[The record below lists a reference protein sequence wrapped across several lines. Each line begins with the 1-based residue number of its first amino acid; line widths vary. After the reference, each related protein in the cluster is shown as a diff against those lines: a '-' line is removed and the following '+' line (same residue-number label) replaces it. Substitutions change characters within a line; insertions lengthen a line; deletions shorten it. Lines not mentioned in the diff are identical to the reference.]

1 MATAIKSPTK
11 APMPPSVIVAVL
23 CIGGATVSVMQ
34 SILIPLLTDLPGI
47 LGVSVSDTSWVV
59 TATLLSGAIAT
70 PSLTRLADMYGKK
83 RMMLTSLSMVLFGSL
98 IAVFSTNLW
107 TLVIGRVFQGTASA
121 VIAIGISMMRD
132 SLPAERLNA
141 SVALLS
147 ATMGI
152 GSAFGLPMAGVMYGA
167 FGWQSVFWL
176 SAGMSAG
183 LIVAVIVV
191 IQESEVRTGGTFD
204 IFGAFLLSC
213 ALFCLL
219 LAITKGTTWGW
230 SSSPTLTAF
239 GISAV
244 IFCLWVPWEQRV
256 RDPLVDIRTTLN
268 RPVLMTHIT
277 AVLVGAAIYINSLA
291 TLQLLQLPTST
302 GYAFGLTATHAGLL
316 MVPAA
321 LVSLIIAPQSARIT
335 RRFGARIT
343 LCCGGLVM
351 SAGYFLRIPLGGSL
365 SVIILASI
373 IVSVGMAIAFGA
385 MPTLLMASVPVT
397 QTAAAN
403 GINTLSR
410 SAGAALSSA
419 AVAALLAG
427 STMQVSNH
435 VYPADSAFVDAF
447 VLGGFLALAAAG
459 TALTIR
465 VKSSLFDTL
474 VVADQQN
481 LHIPVVLNQDHEA
494 KTSGRTHDIV
504 RHGQVVSANGELI
517 VAALVE
523 VLGDNDALVD
533 WSRTDGEGLFSV
545 AIPTAGKYRVAVSA
559 QGWEPVAVVVDL
571 TQQDAT
577 HRIQLTNLNTNTSG
591 SRQRTLDQL
600 GRYRDPSTPPD

>member
-1 MATAIKSPTK
+1 
-11 APMPPSVIVAVL
+11 MPASAIVAVL

-107 TLVIGRVFQGTASA
+107 TLVVGRAFQGTASA
-121 VIAIGISMMRD
+121 VIAIGISVMRD
-132 SLPAERLNA
+132 SLPADRLNS

-147 ATMGI
+147 ATLGI

-176 SAGMSAG
+176 SAVMSAG
-183 LIVAVIVV
+183 LIVAVSIV
-191 IQESEVRTGGTFD
+191 IRESEVRTGGSFD
-204 IFGAFLLSC
+204 ILGALLLSL

-230 SSSPTLTAF
+230 SSSSTLTAF
-239 GISAV
+239 GASAL
-244 IFCLWVPWEQRV
+244 IFILWVPWEQRV

-277 AVLVGAAIYINSLA
+277 AVLVGAAIYINTLA

-321 LVSLIIAPQSARIT
+321 MVSLLVAPQSARIT

-365 SVIILASI
+365 TVIILASI

-427 STMQVSNH
+427 STIQVSNH
-435 VYPADSAFVDAF
+435 VYPSDSAFVDAF
-447 VLGGFLALAAAG
+447 ILGGVLALAAAG

-465 VKSSLFDTL
+465 VKSSLFDAQ
-474 VVADQQN
+474 VIADEQN
-481 LHIPVVLNQDHEA
+481 LQIPVVLFQDHEA
-494 KTSGRTHDIV
+494 KTSGRTHDTV
-504 RHGQVVSANGELI
+504 RHGQVTDTKGEPI

-523 VLGDNDALVD
+523 VLGENDALID
-533 WSRTDGEGLFSV
+533 WSHTDGQGLFSI
-545 AIPTAGKYRVAVSA
+545 AIPEARAYRTAVSA
-559 QGWEPVAVVVDL
+559 HGWHPQSLIIDF
-571 TQQDAT
+571 TQEGST
-577 HRIQLTNLNTNTSG
+577 HEIRLSKVTSD
-591 SRQRTLDQL
+591 S
-600 GRYRDPSTPPD
+600 SHS

>member
-1 MATAIKSPTK
+1 MATAVKSQPKT
-11 APMPPSVIVAVL
+11 PMPPAVIVAVL

-83 RMMLTSLSMVLFGSL
+83 RMILTSLSMVLFGSL

-107 TLVIGRVFQGTASA
+107 TLIVGRAFQGTASA
-121 VIAIGISMMRD
+121 VIAIGISVMRD
-132 SLPAERLNA
+132 SLPAERLNS

-152 GSAFGLPMAGVMYGA
+152 GSAIGLPMAGVMYGA

-176 SAGMSAG
+176 SAVMSAG
-183 LIVAVIVV
+183 LIVAVMVV
-191 IQESEVRTGGTFD
+191 IKESEVRTGGAFD
-204 IFGAFLLSC
+204 IFGAVLLSL

-230 SSSPTLTAF
+230 SSSSTLTAF
-239 GISAV
+239 GVSAV
-244 IFCLWVPWEQRV
+244 IFILWVPWEQRV

-302 GYAFGLTATHAGLL
+302 GYAFGLSATHAGLL

-321 LVSLIIAPQSARIT
+321 LISLIIAPQSARIT
-335 RRFGARIT
+335 RRYGARIT

-365 SVIILASI
+365 TVIILASI

-427 STMQVSNH
+427 STMQVNNH

-447 VLGGFLALAAAG
+447 ILGGFLALAAAG

-465 VKSSLFDTL
+465 VKSSLFDAR
-474 VVADQQN
+474 VVADEQQ
-481 LHIPVVLNQDHEA
+481 LHIPVVLVHDHEA
-494 KTSGRTHDIV
+494 KTSGRTHDTV
-504 RHGQVVSANGELI
+504 RHGQVTDTGGTPIA
-517 VAALVE
+517 AALVE
-523 VLGDNDALVD
+523 VLGENDVLID
-533 WSRTDGEGLFSV
+533 WSRTDGEGFFSI
-545 AIPTAGKYRVAVSA
+545 AIPAVGKYRTAISA
-559 QGWEPVAVVVDL
+559 PGWQPLAITVDFTL
-571 TQQDAT
+571 DNPKCN
-577 HRIQLTNLNTNTSG
+577 IQLSKLMNNSATS
-591 SRQRTLDQL
+591 
-600 GRYRDPSTPPD
+600 

>member
-1 MATAIKSPTK
+1 MATAIRNQPKT
-11 APMPPSVIVAVL
+11 PMPPAVIVAVL

-59 TATLLSGAIAT
+59 TATLLAGAIAT

-83 RMMLTSLSMVLFGSL
+83 RMMLTSLAMVLFGSL

-107 TLVIGRVFQGTASA
+107 SLVIGRAFQGTASA

-132 SLPAERLNA
+132 SLPAERLNS

-152 GSAFGLPMAGVMYGA
+152 GSAFGLPMAGILYGA

-176 SAGMSAG
+176 SAAMSAG
-183 LIVAVIVV
+183 LLVAVSIV
-191 IQESEVRTGGTFD
+191 IQESDVRTGGSFD
-204 IFGAFLLSC
+204 IFGALLLSL

-230 SSSPTLTAF
+230 SSSSTLTAF
-239 GISAV
+239 GASAL
-244 IFCLWVPWEQRV
+244 IFILWVPWEQRV

-277 AVLVGAAIYINSLA
+277 AVLVGAAIYINSLV
-291 TLQLLQLPTST
+291 TLQLLQLPTIT

-321 LVSLIIAPQSARIT
+321 LVSLVVAPQSARIT
-335 RRFGARIT
+335 RKYGARIT

-365 SVIILASI
+365 TVIILASI

-385 MPTLLMASVPVT
+385 MPTLLMAAVPVT

-410 SAGAALSSA
+410 AAGAALSSA

-427 STMQVSNH
+427 STMQVNNH
-435 VYPADSAFVDAF
+435 VYPAESAFVDAF
-447 VLGGFLALAAAG
+447 ILGGFLALAAAG
-459 TALTIR
+459 TALAIR
-465 VKSSLFDTL
+465 VKSSLFDSA
-474 VVADQQN
+474 VVADEHN
-481 LHIPVVLNQDHEA
+481 LQIPVVLFQDREA
-494 KTSGRTHDIV
+494 KTSGRTHDTV
-504 RHGQVVSANGELI
+504 RHGQVTGPNGEPI

-523 VLGDNDALVD
+523 VLGENDALID
-533 WSRTDGEGLFSV
+533 WSHTDGQGLFSI
-545 AIPTAGKYRVAVSA
+545 AMPEARAYRTAVSA
-559 QGWEPVAVVVDL
+559 HGWHPQSLMIDFTLEGSKHEIKLSKV
-571 TQQDAT
+571 
-577 HRIQLTNLNTNTSG
+577 TSD
-591 SRQRTLDQL
+591 S
-600 GRYRDPSTPPD
+600 SHS

>member
-1 MATAIKSPTK
+1 MVTAIKVQKST
-11 APMPPSVIVAVL
+11 PMPASAIVAVL

-83 RMMLTSLSMVLFGSL
+83 HMMLASLSMVLVGSL
-98 IAVFSTNLW
+98 IAVLSTNLW
-107 TLVIGRVFQGTASA
+107 SLVVGRVFQGTASA

-132 SLPAERLNA
+132 SLPAERLNS

-152 GSAFGLPMAGVMYGA
+152 GSAFGLPMAGVLYGA

-176 SAGMSAG
+176 SAVMSAG
-183 LIVAVIVV
+183 LIIAVLIV
-191 IQESEVRTGGTFD
+191 IQESEVRTGGSFD
-204 IFGAFLLSC
+204 IFGALLLSL

-230 SSSPTLTAF
+230 TSSLTMTAF
-239 GISAV
+239 GTSALIFV
-244 IFCLWVPWEQRV
+244 IWVPWEQRV

-321 LVSLIIAPQSARIT
+321 LISLIIAPQSARIT
-335 RRFGARIT
+335 HTFGARIT
-343 LCCGGLVM
+343 LCCGGVVM
-351 SAGYFLRIPLGGSL
+351 SLGYFLRLPLGGSL
-365 SVIILASI
+365 TVIILASI

-403 GINTLSR
+403 GINTLAR

-427 STMQVSNH
+427 STMQVNGNL
-435 VYPADSAFVDAF
+435 YPAESAFVDAF
-447 VLGGFLALAAAG
+447 ILGGFLAIAAAG
-459 TALTIR
+459 TALSIR
-465 VKSSLFDTL
+465 VKSSLFDAQ
-474 VVADQQN
+474 VVSDEQN
-481 LHIPVVLNQDHEA
+481 LHIPVVLFQDRQA
-494 KTSGRTHDIV
+494 KTSGRTHDTV
-504 RHGQVVSANGELI
+504 RHGEVTDTNGLPI
-517 VAALVE
+517 AAALVE
-523 VLGDNDALVD
+523 VLGDNAALID
-533 WSRTDGEGLFSV
+533 WSHTDGEGLFSI
-545 AIPTAGKYRVAVSA
+545 AIPRAGRYRAAVAA
-559 QGWEPVAVVVDL
+559 QGWQPVSLIVDFTL
-571 TQQDAT
+571 EDAT
-577 HRIQLTNLNTNTSG
+577 HRIELTKLKTNFSD
-591 SRQRTLDQL
+591 S
-600 GRYRDPSTPPD
+600 